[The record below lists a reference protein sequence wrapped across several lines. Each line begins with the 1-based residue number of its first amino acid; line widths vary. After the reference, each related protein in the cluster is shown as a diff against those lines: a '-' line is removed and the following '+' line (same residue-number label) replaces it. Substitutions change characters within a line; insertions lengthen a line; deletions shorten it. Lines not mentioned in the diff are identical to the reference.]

1 MVTTVY
7 QTASPRLWMLPRPPA
22 SATVTKIA
30 PATNSAN
37 EAPRISGKFDRPSA
51 RPRSASTREVSP
63 NDRAPSRR
71 TASAGPLH
79 LDLAFRPTRLVRG
92 LREHRGP
99 AIRAAVGELVPR
111 AVTAALDARPAVHQL
126 ALRQRAALMRAGV
139 VQRVDALAL
148 SHHDERLRAGPR
160 LRRRVLGD
168 VADVERLPL
177 RPTAPPGVAVDLA
190 AHVEHE
196 LAAQIGGDG
205 DQQEA
210 DAGEPHLTVRD
221 ERRPLQIAHAE
232 RYEVEDG
239 GDQHQRRVHAA
250 DALALAAQIDVV
262 GVADQRRAEHGHEA
276 DGRRPR
282 RAGRLPG
289 EIEDEPHDERA
300 DGHVGDERMQRMS
313 EPRAVQQIPQRWEW
327 SVDRAEDL
335 LEEISQRVG
344 PDRLGVDDRR
354 EQLADHARESC
365 TMRTKERLDARTA

>member
-37 EAPRISGKFDRPSA
+37 EAPRISVKFDRPSA

-99 AIRAAVGELVPR
+99 AIR
-111 AVTAALDARPAVHQL
+111 
-126 ALRQRAALMRAGV
+126 
-139 VQRVDALAL
+139 
-148 SHHDERLRAGPR
+148 
-160 LRRRVLGD
+160 
-168 VADVERLPL
+168 ADVERLPL

-365 TMRTKERLDARTA
+365 TMRTKER